1 MILRRLWHGTLQV
14 DRFIRLHQLFF
25 TAIWLLL
32 GAASVERTLRPAEFI
47 ALLGVILA
55 FHVFTYVLNDVI
67 DLPIDRTQP
76 RRQDDPL
83 VRGSIKPRHAL
94 FLALAQPVVAASLT
108 WLAGGTVWA
117 YAVLAAGM
125 GLMGVYNLWGK
136 RCAFPPLTDAIQGAA
151 WASLAIYAPLAVG
164 ALINPLAWMLAA
176 YVAVFTLLF
185 NGVHGSLRDLRNDFV
200 SGASTTAIFL
210 GARPSDHEVNPR
222 VPAAL
227 AGYATAVLFALLAIG
242 GAMVLRNDFHYSPVT
257 LMAIAFAVGVELL
270 FAVALHPSV
279 VRPHGP
285 SWDTAWRLQLYVLLL
300 MPATAF
306 ASHLDPAIL
315 TVLVGLNV
323 VALTLFGCTAR
334 VARWAWSSLR
344 GIVQRDTA
352 AWSHP

>member
-125 GLMGVYNLWGK
+125 GLMGVYNLWGN
-136 RCAFPPLTDAIQGAA
+136 AA
-151 WASLAIYAPLAVG
+151 R
-164 ALINPLAWMLAA
+164 
-176 YVAVFTLLF
+176 FR
-185 NGVHGSLRDLRNDFV
+185 H
-200 SGASTTAIFL
+200 
-210 GARPSDHEVNPR
+210 
-222 VPAAL
+222 
-227 AGYATAVLFALLAIG
+227 
-242 GAMVLRNDFHYSPVT
+242 
-257 LMAIAFAVGVELL
+257 
-270 FAVALHPSV
+270 
-279 VRPHGP
+279 
-285 SWDTAWRLQLYVLLL
+285 
-300 MPATAF
+300 
-306 ASHLDPAIL
+306 
-315 TVLVGLNV
+315 
-323 VALTLFGCTAR
+323 
-334 VARWAWSSLR
+334 
-344 GIVQRDTA
+344 
-352 AWSHP
+352 